1 MAVNKAKR
9 SIPSAQHGST
19 RTRSRASAESTHP
32 GLSSR
37 RRLIRFPPARG
48 KIVDSVEFSTEA
60 DYHAIS
66 VNFRDRTS
74 LTFEIETGFTL
85 QADYS
90 DWKTGNQRV
99 LRSWR
104 PARSL

>member
-9 SIPSAQHGST
+9 SISSAQPGST
-19 RTRSRASAESTHP
+19 KARSRASGPTP
-32 GLSSR
+32 PISSR
-37 RRLIRFPPARG
+37 RRLIRFPPAQG
-48 KIVDSVEFSTEA
+48 KIVDSVEFSTDA

-85 QADYS
+85 LADYS
-90 DWKTGNQRV
+90 DWKSGNQRV

-104 PARSL
+104 RTVFSS

>member
-1 MAVNKAKR
+1 MAANKAKR
-9 SIPSAQHGST
+9 SISSAQPGST
-19 RTRSRASAESTHP
+19 EARSRALTSTP
-32 GLSSR
+32 PFSSR
-37 RRLIRFPPARG
+37 RRLIRFPPAQG
-48 KIVDSVEFSTEA
+48 KIVDSVEFSTDA
-60 DYHAIS
+60 GYHAIS

-99 LRSWR
+99 LRSWGPVR
-104 PARSL
+104 NL